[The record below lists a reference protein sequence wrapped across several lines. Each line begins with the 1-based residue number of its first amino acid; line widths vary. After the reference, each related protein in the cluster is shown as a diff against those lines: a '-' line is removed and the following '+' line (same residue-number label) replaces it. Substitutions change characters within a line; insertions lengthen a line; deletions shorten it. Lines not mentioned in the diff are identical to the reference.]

1 MAVAVGE
8 LVPREHAGEVSG
20 DEALHECL
28 ERRAHAAARP
38 LEAAR
43 EEGAE
48 GAMLAQ
54 DAPGGEAER
63 HEIMRAV
70 EAVVKPVEGAG
81 VRGAIEFQ
89 HESMGRL
96 PHPCQRPLDPGP
108 EEIDAAVGQ
117 ARRQERD
124 DLPVG
129 GVGIAE
135 RIANRVSIDAPRPV
149 GLAAELLERCLQ
161 PGRGGHPVTS
171 RGRS

>member
-1 MAVAVGE
+1 V
-8 LVPREHAGEVSG
+8 
-20 DEALHECL
+20 
-28 ERRAHAAARP
+28 
-38 LEAAR
+38 
-43 EEGAE
+43 
-48 GAMLAQ
+48 LAQ
-54 DAPGGEAER
+54 DAPARQAER
-63 HEIMRAV
+63 HEIVRAV
-70 EAVVKPVEGAG
+70 EAVVKPVEDAG
-81 VRGAIEFQ
+81 VRGRIESQ
-89 HESMGRL
+89 HEAMGRL

-161 PGRGGHPVTS
+161 PGRGGI
-171 RGRS
+171 R